1 LARIT
6 VFRQSCKGV
15 DDCGICIFVCPKQ
28 LYRASETMND
38 AGYVP
43 TEHKDET
50 KCVGCLNCMIYCPDF
65 AIAVERDGDES
76 GLEQGE

>member
-1 LARIT
+1 LARVT
-6 VFRQSCKGV
+6 VFRQACKGV
-15 DDCGICIFVCPKQ
+15 DDCGICIFVCPKH
-28 LYRASETMND
+28 LYRASEQMND

-65 AIAVERDGDES
+65 AIVVERDRDES
-76 GLEQGE
+76 GLEEGE